1 MYYIWESS
9 RLKESI
15 LFQKSSLPF
24 TVRINCSSDLKMFAN
39 SWPSASNFKSFSPLL
54 QQIVSHS
61 SSKQFW
67 KQNTRATLSYFWSV
81 HVKKKLG
88 SHPSS
93 YNSLQC
99 CILFEVAF
107 KFLSPSF
114 YSNFGNCNFI
124 EILAPLCNVHP
135 LSWHLYMMRNLS
147 AFFSEVSVTTK
158 FCHCQN
164 KHQFLLA
171 FSVWISP
178 WFFLFSFWNY
188 IANTHR
194 SSRSEQIFI
203 KTTYE
208 WILF

>member
-1 MYYIWESS
+1 MIWKC
-9 RLKESI
+9 LQI
-15 LFQKSSLPF
+15 LGPQL
-24 TVRINCSSDLKMFAN
+24 RI
-39 SWPSASNFKSFSPLL
+39 FKSFL
-54 QQIVSHS
+54 HYY
-61 SSKQFW
+61 
-67 KQNTRATLSYFWSV
+67 N
-81 HVKKKLG
+81 KLFLKVVPNNFGNKIPELPWVTFEAYMWRNKVG

-93 YNSLQC
+93 YNWLQC

-107 KFLSPSF
+107 KFLSPSS

-135 LSWHLYMMRNLS
+135 LSWHLYMMRNRS

-164 KHQFLLA
+164 KHQFLLT

-194 SSRSEQIFI
+194 SSRSEQIF
-203 KTTYE
+203 KLRMNP
-208 WILF
+208 ILE

>member
-1 MYYIWESS
+1 MNKLYYWSQNVCKFLAFSLE
-9 RLKESI
+9 
-15 LFQKSSLPF
+15 FQKF
-24 TVRINCSSDLKMFAN
+24 
-39 SWPSASNFKSFSPLL
+39 FSIILL

-135 LSWHLYMMRNLS
+135 LSWHLYMMRNRS

-194 SSRSEQIFI
+194 SSRSEQIFKNYI
-203 KTTYE
+203 RMNP
-208 WILF
+208 ILE